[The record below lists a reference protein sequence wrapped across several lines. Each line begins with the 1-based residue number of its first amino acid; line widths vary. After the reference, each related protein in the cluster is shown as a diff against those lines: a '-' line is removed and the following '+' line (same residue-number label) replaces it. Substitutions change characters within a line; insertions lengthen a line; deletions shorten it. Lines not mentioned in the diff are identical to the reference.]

1 MPRFKIHYLETA
13 PNDDVIGR
21 IILIDADCLEDAEA
35 LACFLARGDEN
46 IVSVRLWPREAA

>member
-13 PNDDVIGR
+13 PNDDVIGH